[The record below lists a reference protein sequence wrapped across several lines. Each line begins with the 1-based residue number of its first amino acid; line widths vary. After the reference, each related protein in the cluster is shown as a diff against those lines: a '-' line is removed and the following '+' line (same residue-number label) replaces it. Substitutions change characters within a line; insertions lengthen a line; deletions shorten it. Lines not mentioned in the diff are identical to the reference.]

1 VRRLAVIAALVL
13 AGCGGGSHKSAPKA
27 TATATATATAAAKSA
42 DCAQLQQARAQVA
55 QALTGATGANTDQ
68 AKQQLDKLVAA
79 APSEIRADVQTI
91 DDAYGKIVAALQSS
105 SGGNNLQQVQ
115 QALKS
120 VDESKLTAANA
131 HITQWV
137 QQHC

>member
-13 AGCGGGSHKSAPKA
+13 AGCGGSHKSAA
-27 TATATATATAAAKSA
+27 TPTPTPAVKQASA
-42 DCAQLQQARAQVA
+42 DCTQLQTAAAQVA
-55 QALTGATGANTDQ
+55 QALTGATGSTSDR
-68 AKQQLDKLVAA
+68 AKQQLDKLVGS

-91 DDAYGKIVAALQSS
+91 DDAYGKIVAALKSA
-105 SGGNNLQQVQ
+105 GGGTKLEQVQ

-120 VDESKLTAANA
+120 VDEAKLNAANA
-131 HITQWV
+131 HISQWV